1 MVGAAFL
8 SPHQTLGSFM
18 SDDRIIVGALSG
30 SFGVH
35 GDVRLKSFCADPE
48 AIADYTPLT
57 RADGEIITT
66 MVVKGQTKG
75 ALIARIDGIIS
86 KEQADALRGMELFA
100 LRDQLPSLPDDEFY
114 HTDLVGLMTFDTGG
128 AELGRVK
135 AVQTNGAD
143 DLLEIMS
150 PTHKDTIL
158 VPFTKAIVPT
168 VDLASGRIVLDPPR
182 GLFNEDAE

>member
-1 MVGAAFL
+1 
-8 SPHQTLGSFM
+8 M
-18 SDDRIIVGALSG
+18 SDDKIIVGALSG

-57 RADGEIITT
+57 RRDGEVITT
-66 MVVKGQTKG
+66 IVIKGQTKG
-75 ALIARIDGIIS
+75 SLIARVDGITT
-86 KEQADALRGMELFA
+86 KEQADGLNGMELYA
-100 LRDQLPSLPDDEFY
+100 QRDQLPSLPDDEFY

-135 AVQTNGAD
+135 AVQTNGSD
-143 DLLEIMS
+143 DLLEIIS
-150 PTHKDTIL
+150 PTHKDTVL
-158 VPFTKAIVPT
+158 VPFTAAIVPT

-182 GLFNEDAE
+182 GLFDDPTETE

>member
-1 MVGAAFL
+1 
-8 SPHQTLGSFM
+8 M
-18 SDDRIIVGALSG
+18 SDDKIIVGALSG

-35 GDVRLKSFCADPE
+35 GDVRVKSFCADPE

-57 RADGEIITT
+57 RKDGTVITT
-66 MVVKGQTKG
+66 IVIKGQTKG
-75 ALIARIDGIIS
+75 SLIARVDGITT
-86 KEQADALRGMELFA
+86 KEEADGLNGMELFA
-100 LRDQLPSLPDDEFY
+100 QRDQLPSLPDDEFY

-135 AVQTNGAD
+135 AVQTNGSD
-143 DLLEIMS
+143 DLLEIIN
-150 PTHKDTIL
+150 PAHKDTVL

-182 GLFNEDAE
+182 GLFDDTPETE